1 VPKEV
6 LARFAPPALTPAQ
19 SKHIQGM
26 LDVRAPRSGMLSPD
40 GKTMFFGWNIT
51 GTFQIFRLDGP
62 KSFPVQLTGGDEVTQ
77 VAAIAPNGQFLV
89 VSRDRHGEENPGL
102 YLLDPKGGALK
113 TVQHRP
119 GIQTRFQH
127 VSDDSRFV
135 YYASNDKKKDSYAIY
150 KFDVERAQAS
160 VVFEEDGLWNVDA
173 HAKDGRLLL
182 SKSTGALTREY
193 FEYNEANKKLTP
205 LFGQGEREEY
215 AAFYAGPRLVV
226 RAARG
231 EDGKVAEF
239 RRLFTWSAGAFAA
252 FSPMVPMDVAQA
264 YADEQG
270 KRVYFTYN
278 DKGYTRPRVLDAKT
292 GKELPLPKLSGDH
305 VSIGATTQDARYT
318 AFVVEDAQ
326 KPPVNYVY
334 DWQKQTLTQWSV
346 PSSPEIDTSKFAVPT
361 LESYPARDGVQIPM
375 FVRRPERCTGPC
387 PVVVHFHGGPEGQ
400 SRPGFNVMAQLFV
413 DAGFVYVDPNVRG
426 SDGYGRSWLHADD
439 GPKRE
444 AVITD
449 IEDAA
454 KHVRAAFAKDGKAP
468 RVGIFG
474 GSYGGYSTLMGMTK
488 FAGAFDAGV
497 AVVGMSNLLSFLEN
511 TAPYRRALR
520 VSEYGDPVQDKA
532 SLERLSPVTYIDR
545 VKGPLLL
552 IQGANDPRVPVG
564 EALQM
569 HAALEARGQK
579 TQMIIFPDEG
589 HGAQKRENKVL
600 ELGHALSFLRTH
612 LVESAP

>member
-1 VPKEV
+1 V
-6 LARFAPPALTPAQ
+6 LARFAPPPLTPVQ

-26 LDVRAPRSGMLSPD
+26 LDVRAPRSGMLTPD

-62 KSFPVQLTGGDEVTQ
+62 KSFPVQMTGGDEVTQ
-77 VAAIAPNGQFLV
+77 LAAMAPNGRYLV
-89 VSRDRHGEENPGL
+89 VARDRHGEENPGL
-102 YLLDPKGGALK
+102 YLLDPKGGALR
-113 TVQHRP
+113 VIQHKP
-119 GIQTRFQH
+119 GIQTRFQV
-127 VSDDSRFV
+127 VSDDAKFV

-150 KFDVERAQAS
+150 KFDVDTGLSS

-173 HAKDGRLLL
+173 RDKAGRLLM
-182 SKSTGALTREY
+182 SKSTGALSREY
-193 FEYNEANKKLTP
+193 FSYDEAKKQLTP
-205 LFGQGEREEY
+205 LFGQNEREEY
-215 AAFYAGPRLVV
+215 AAFFAGDRIIV
-226 RAARG
+226 RAARA
-231 EDGKVAEF
+231 EDGKPAEF
-239 RRLFTWSAGAFAA
+239 RRLFSWSSGAFAA
-252 FSPMVPMDVAQA
+252 LSANVPMDVTQA
-264 YADEQG
+264 YADDQG
-270 KRVYFTYN
+270 KRIYFTYN
-278 DKGYTRPRVLDAKT
+278 DRGYTRPRVIDAKT
-292 GKELPLPKLSGDH
+292 GKELALPKLSGDH
-305 VSIGATTQDARYT
+305 VSIGATTRDARYT
-318 AFVVEDAQ
+318 SFIVEDAQ
-326 KPPVNYVY
+326 KPAVNHVY
-334 DWQKQTLTQWSV
+334 DWQKQTLVQWSV
-346 PSSPEIDTSKFAVPT
+346 PSAPEIDTSKFAVPT
-361 LESYPARDGVQIPM
+361 LESYPARDGVAIPM
-375 FVRRPERCTGPC
+375 FVRRPERCSGPC

-400 SRPGFNVMAQLFV
+400 SRPGFNVMGQLFV
-413 DAGFVYVDPNVRG
+413 DAGFVYAEPNVRG

-454 KHVRAAFAKDGKAP
+454 KFVRTAFAKDGKAP

-520 VSEYGDPVQDKA
+520 ISEYGDPVQDKA
-532 SLERLSPVTYIDR
+532 ALERLSPVTYIDR

-589 HGAQKRENKVL
+589 HGSQKRENKVL
-600 ELGHALSFLRTH
+600 ELGHAISFLKTH
-612 LVESAP
+612 LIGPTP